1 MQVLD
6 HLALHRAY
14 QLDLVRGE
22 SLNLR
27 KHIQVVMQCQVFSR
41 QIDCDFVSLEHQQG
55 SALEHSV
62 ATSLKVSRY
71 AILVYMAISLSF
83 VVRVFPRK
91 CSDVQM

>member
-6 HLALHRAY
+6 HLASHRAY

-27 KHIQVVMQCQVFSR
+27 KHIQVVMQCQVLSR

-55 SALEHSV
+55 SALVNTPLPLSESFEVCYLGTHG
-62 ATSLKVSRY
+62 Y
-71 AILVYMAISLSF
+71 FILVCCS
-83 VVRVFPRK
+83 RV
-91 CSDVQM
+91 SSQV